1 MTEQCINSIKKCCAG
16 GAHDGMIDTSQC
28 STSPKCSGDINDN
41 LVSCLA
47 SGGADCS
54 DADAV
59 NSAIDACIHNGG
71 GGGGKCLSEQR
82 SAMNGYIQSCCEQG
96 NNTAQECCKSFH
108 NTVNDS
114 CDCSNAT
121 CDSQPEPSEKE
132 SKECH
137 YSSNRGV
144 CMSVGGECDIH
155 HCMYQGVRCY
165 ENRDDCV
172 AQINCLAKP
181 NFETKVTD
189 NSYCKTGVKPPPQ
202 KKPTPTHFVPQPPK
216 KKPTPTHP
224 APQPPKKKSSYVP
237 NPPNHGGG
245 GDVGESK
252 KITTGEIVAI
262 VGGGLLLIAM
272 IVMLVMR
279 RRKH

>member
-1 MTEQCINSIKKCCAG
+1 MSEQCINSIKKCCAG
-16 GAHDGMIDTSQC
+16 GKQDGMIDTSQC
-28 STSPKCSGDINDN
+28 SSKYASSTCSGDVNDN

-47 SGGADCS
+47 SGGAECT
-54 DADAV
+54 DANAV
-59 NSAIDACIHNGG
+59 NSAIDACIHNGGG

-96 NNTAQECCKSFH
+96 NNAQECCNTFH
-108 NTVNDS
+108 QTVDDS
-114 CDCSNAT
+114 CDCSNTT
-121 CDSQPEPSEKE
+121 CDSQPQPSDKE

-137 YSSNRGV
+137 FSRNRGE
-144 CMSVGGECDIH
+144 CMFVGGECEID
-155 HCMYQGVRCY
+155 HCMSQGVRCY
-165 ENRDDCV
+165 ENSSDCN

-189 NSYCKTGVKPPPQ
+189 NSYCKTGVKPS
-202 KKPTPTHFVPQPPK
+202 PK
-216 KKPTPTHP
+216 KKPTPTYFVP
-224 APQPPKKKSSYVP
+224 PPKKKP
-237 NPPNHGGG
+237 THAQNIPGDNHGGGGGGGGGG

-252 KITTGEIVAI
+252 KLTTGEIIAI

-272 IVMLVMR
+272 IVMLVIK